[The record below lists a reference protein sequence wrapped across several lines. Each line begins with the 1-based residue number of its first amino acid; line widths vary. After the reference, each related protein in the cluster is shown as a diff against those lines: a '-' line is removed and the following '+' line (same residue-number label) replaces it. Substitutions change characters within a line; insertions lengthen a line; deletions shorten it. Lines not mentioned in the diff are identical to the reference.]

1 MKKFVKFKTKKVG
14 NEIFFLPDIPEEELI
29 KYEIIEVRE
38 DGVVLEKK
46 KEAEIKELK
55 QEIENLKQILMK
67 KNKEISGEI
76 T

>member
-14 NEIFFLPDIPEEELI
+14 NEIIFLPDIPEEELI

-46 KEAEIKELK
+46 KEVEIKELK